1 MANIQEN
8 VSLSDFT
15 TFRLGG
21 PARFFAEVENKK
33 DLEEALQFAKEKKIE
48 WFVLGG
54 GSNLLVSDQG
64 FNGLVIK
71 IKLNNF
77 KIDLQQGIIHI
88 DAGVNLAKLVDISIF
103 EGLTGMEWAAG
114 IPGTVGGA
122 IRGNARAF
130 GKNMGIA
137 IETVEALDI
146 NGLKINS
153 YNKSECEF
161 EYWGSI
167 FKKNP
172 NLIIVSAKIKLK
184 KGHKEKSQQEV
195 RDIINKRISA
205 QPTENSPGS
214 FFLNPVIKDKK
225 LIEQFE
231 KDQGIKSRGGKVPAG
246 WLIDQLG
253 LRGQKIGGAMVSLE
267 HANFIIN
274 TGNAKSED
282 VIILASLIKQKV
294 RNNFGVQLEEE
305 VQFVGF

>member
-33 DLEEALQFAKEKKIE
+33 DLEEAFQFAKEKKIE

-122 IRGNARAF
+122 IRGNA
-130 GKNMGIA
+130 
-137 IETVEALDI
+137 
-146 NGLKINS
+146 
-153 YNKSECEF
+153 
-161 EYWGSI
+161 
-167 FKKNP
+167 
-172 NLIIVSAKIKLK
+172 
-184 KGHKEKSQQEV
+184 
-195 RDIINKRISA
+195 
-205 QPTENSPGS
+205 
-214 FFLNPVIKDKK
+214 
-225 LIEQFE
+225 
-231 KDQGIKSRGGKVPAG
+231 
-246 WLIDQLG
+246 
-253 LRGQKIGGAMVSLE
+253 
-267 HANFIIN
+267 
-274 TGNAKSED
+274 
-282 VIILASLIKQKV
+282 
-294 RNNFGVQLEEE
+294 
-305 VQFVGF
+305 